1 MPPKRRGEEEAP
13 EELVF
18 SGEEGAEVALGDE
31 GWPPP
36 RLPAGAILEVAL
48 WEFNRHGL
56 RGMVCHEHT
65 KGGCGGRFGWPP
77 RGRGEFLGC
86 EDLAHSGELSSYL
99 TDGAVHLC
107 QDDPCSSLNVHLIH
121 ATRVRLWQPVNFD
134 ASYLTRTGKSALKKL
149 VEAQRTKK
157 KPPGRSPAK
166 RKATTTAAPD
176 KRRKGG
182 EGDADSAHSRVIP
195 VLSDGEEGN
204 PEEAGNE
211 DGEPPQ
217 VSREHLRSILK
228 SAKDRIL
235 GGGAGVR
242 RAPAEKDARRGR
254 EVASTDSAPRPGL
267 VAGTS
272 LNPVRRMPT
281 PVMALEDTR
290 DDGSKHLMRKLA
302 GKSDAASALL
312 AQAAQVS
319 AQEARQRR
327 EKKKSKEKNDAV
339 HQLLTL
345 LKGKGK
351 KKKKKKNKRSATEG
365 QRRVRDIKPDPEEPG
380 GSGSSGSD
388 SSDTDESKDQE
399 AKSDAD
405 SELSYEPPLRKRA
418 LREPGSVMEMLVK
431 HAQLQ
436 LDRGALLETEGAQP
450 SITTGVKI
458 STYFA
463 LLIRPY
469 HVAGSPLLREL
480 YALGQAIDLLRMG
493 KLPETADALASRFIA
508 VHTPLT
514 EGSWTTASRLE
525 LFPLE
530 PIQSANTATML
541 EAHKHRRLVMKS
553 QGLPTSLT
561 WWPGTGRGKG
571 TGAGTKGKK
580 GDQKGRGG
588 RGKGKGAK
596 EQSWGAPKGD
606 QNSWRENK
614 EEAPKK

>member
-1 MPPKRRGEEEAP
+1 MGSEAWFGMSIQR
-13 EELVF
+13 V
-18 SGEEGAEVALGDE
+18 SVGDASD
-31 GWPPP
+31 GPHVV
-36 RLPAGAILEVAL
+36 GD
-48 WEFNRHGL
+48 
-56 RGMVCHEHT
+56 
-65 KGGCGGRFGWPP
+65 
-77 RGRGEFLGC
+77 FLGC
-86 EDLAHSGELSSYL
+86 EDLAHSGEVSSYL
-99 TDGAVHLC
+99 GDGAVHLC

-121 ATRVRLWQPVNFD
+121 ATRVRLWKPVNFD
-134 ASYLTRTGKSALKKL
+134 APYLTRTGKSVVKKL

-157 KPPGRSPAK
+157 KPAGRGPVK
-166 RKATTTAAPD
+166 RKATTTTAPD

-182 EGDADSAHSRVIP
+182 EGDADGARQRVIP

-204 PEEAGNE
+204 PDKGGNE
-211 DGEPPQ
+211 DGESPQ
-217 VSREHLRSILK
+217 VSREHLRSTLK

-235 GGGAGVR
+235 GGGAGAR

-254 EVASTDSAPRPGL
+254 EAASTDFAPRPGL

-272 LNPVRRMPT
+272 LNPVRRMAT

-319 AQEARQRR
+319 AQEARQRK
-327 EKKKSKEKNDAV
+327 EKKKSKEKNDAL
-339 HQLLTL
+339 HQLLAL

-351 KKKKKKNKRSATEG
+351 KKKKKKKDKRSATEG
-365 QRRVRDIKPDPEEPG
+365 QRRVTWDIKPDPDDPG

-508 VHTPLT
+508 VHTALT
-514 EGSWTTASRLE
+514 EGSWTTASQLE